1 MIEPDWPAPTW
12 VRARATTRAGGFSA
26 GPYAALNLGVHVGD
40 DPQRVAE
47 NRGHLMSQLPACER
61 VAWLQQV
68 HGTDAVDAA
77 SVTVTDQTQ
86 ADASWCTQ
94 PGVACAVLTADCLPV
109 LFCSRSSAVVGAA
122 HAGWRGLLSGV
133 LESTVAGM
141 QGRPEELMAWMGPAI
156 GPRHFEV
163 GHEVRDQFLSRCA
176 EDSAHFAPSP
186 AGRWL
191 ADLYGLAARRL
202 RSAGLGWIGG
212 GGYCT
217 YAEDTRFFSYRR
229 SPVCGR
235 MASLIW
241 IAH

>member
-12 VRARATTRAGGFSA
+12 VRAGATTRAGGVST
-26 GPYAALNLGVHVGD
+26 GSYASLNLGVHVGD
-40 DPQRVAE
+40 DPQRVAD
-47 NRGHLMSQLPACER
+47 NRAHLMSQLPDCER
-61 VAWLQQV
+61 VVWLQQI
-68 HGTDAVDAA
+68 HGTDVVDAA
-77 SVTVTDQTQ
+77 GVDAADETR
-86 ADASWCTQ
+86 ADASFCAQ

-109 LFCSRSSAVVGAA
+109 LFCSRSRAVVAAA
-122 HAGWRGLLSGV
+122 HAGWRGLLAGV

-141 QGRPEELMAWMGPAI
+141 QERSEDLMAWMGPAI
-156 GPRHFEV
+156 GPTHFEV
-163 GHEVRDQFLSRCA
+163 GPEVRDQFLSRCA
-176 EDSAHFAPSP
+176 DDAAHFAPSP

-217 YAEDTRFFSYRR
+217 YADDSRFFSYRR

-241 IAH
+241 IAR